1 MHELS
6 LVEELITKCRERAE
20 GRTVVEVWVR
30 CSAGIDADE
39 VSEGFAFLAPQEPER
54 DGSACLTRAQLKVET
69 VPAYLN
75 CHCGFGGELGKDH
88 LVGHVGIC
96 PRCDDVS
103 EVRTTM
109 EVVAMSFASPDL
121 LAPP

>member
-20 GRTVVEVWVR
+20 GRTVGEVLVR

-39 VSEGFAFLAPQEPER
+39 VSEGFAFLAPQDPEPG
-54 DGSACLTRAQLKVET
+54 GSACLTRAQLKVET

-75 CHCGFGGELGKDH
+75 CRCGFEGELDKDH
-88 LVGHVGIC
+88 LAGHVGIC
-96 PRCDDVS
+96 PRCGHVG
-103 EVRTTM
+103 EVLATM
-109 EVVAMSFASPDL
+109 ELVAMSFVSLDL